1 MRVAHVPGMP
11 GTFSPRG
18 LAIPICIT
26 AHASRT
32 CRGAYQGVVSL
43 TFRELSKIISRKY
56 TTPEITFMIRIS
68 SWNLVRVPKAW
79 LWAQVQSFSLK
90 FWSQALFLQY
100 TNFERIFW
108 RARKTLVKQP
118 PGSLTSGFLW
128 RRWWG
133 KRPRLSRR
141 MRNPQ
146 FSYLVRGPWADLSR
160 YEPDALSSRRWRQFL
175 AWWPHHHF
183 LDNKVHGANM
193 GPIWG
198 RQDPG
203 GPHVGPMNFDIWVG
217 LAVMCRLE

>member
-1 MRVAHVPGMP
+1 MRSDDNTFYRILKWTGSLHTVDSRHSERTVRFTMWKVTSWTTHLILKATALRIGRTCPWTSYQIRRIAGCACAGNAGNVFPPRVSDPDLHHGTCVTHVPW
-11 GTFSPRG
+11 
-18 LAIPICIT
+18 CI
-26 AHASRT
+26 
-32 CRGAYQGVVSL
+32 
-43 TFRELSKIISRKY
+43 
-56 TTPEITFMIRIS
+56 
-68 SWNLVRVPKAW
+68 
-79 LWAQVQSFSLK
+79 
-90 FWSQALFLQY
+90 
-100 TNFERIFW
+100 
-108 RARKTLVKQP
+108 